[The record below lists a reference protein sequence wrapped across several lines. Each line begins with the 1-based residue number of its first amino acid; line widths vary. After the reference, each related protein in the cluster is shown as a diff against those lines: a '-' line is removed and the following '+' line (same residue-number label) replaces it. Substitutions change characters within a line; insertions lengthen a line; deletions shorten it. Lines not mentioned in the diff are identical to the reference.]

1 MNERTQSLFSSLV
14 GSSIEFRFKEKM
26 SGVLSI
32 DPHIQSVKKKIAQ
45 DVEMALAVGGKLC
58 VMLLS
63 ELTYFYMHE
72 MYYMAVRSS
81 IEMRRYRPTVL
92 EYMELPVQERANRLK
107 NVLSEGLK
115 TDKNRDIKIVALKYF
130 LSTYPGRIKEFKG
143 LLTREEYMMVI

>member
-32 DPHIQSVKKKIAQ
+32 ESVKKKIAQ